1 MLSTWQML
9 VFNTPLLNRDD
20 EMKSPV
26 RYEGA
31 DGIRGFA
38 CLIVLLVHASALF
51 FSDTYMALA
60 GTGKI
65 GVWLFFVLSA
75 FLLTSKFE
83 QTGFSVFSIVTYV
96 MGRVLRILP
105 LFVLAA
111 CLYYVLGTAG
121 ISTSDNLKDAVLLR
135 QGYAHLWT
143 IPVEFKFYVCL
154 PFIAFALLKAK
165 HYGGH
170 VAVLGLGVAMVL
182 LQQWLW
188 PYRDTVE
195 NSVSTQWYL
204 SSFTIGCYFSASFD
218 FYRSRITPRVA
229 TGIAVVVIALMFLS
243 SPYMRNLILN
253 MPMDKWLQNKFVYLS
268 LLWGI
273 FIVALA
279 DGKGL
284 FGAWLQSTVMK
295 KLGAWSFSIYLVHW
309 YFYVTFS
316 SANPNSFLWLLMG
329 IVCAV
334 AFGAVLHYAVEA
346 PIERVRHSFQ
356 KRLRPKLAANA

>member
-1 MLSTWQML
+1 M
-9 VFNTPLLNRDD
+9 
-20 EMKSPV
+20 ESPV

-38 CLIVLLVHASALF
+38 CVIVLLIHASALF

-83 QTGFSVFSIVTYV
+83 RSGFSLFFISAYV
-96 MGRVLRILP
+96 LGRVLRILP
-105 LFVLAA
+105 LFVITV

-143 IPVEFKFYVCL
+143 IPVEFKFYLFL

-165 HYGGH
+165 QYGGH
-170 VAVLGLGVAMVL
+170 VAVLGLSVAMVFV
-182 LQQWLW
+182 QQWLW
-188 PYRDTVE
+188 PYWETVE
-195 NSVSTQWYL
+195 NSISTHWYL
-204 SSFTIGCYFSASFD
+204 SSFTVGCYFAVSFE
-218 FYRSRITPRVA
+218 FYRRRITPSIA
-229 TGIAVVVIALMFLS
+229 TVIGVIVIVLMLLS
-243 SPYMRNLILN
+243 SPYMRNIILD
-253 MPMDKWLQNKFVYLS
+253 MPMDKWLQNKFLYLS

-279 DGKGL
+279 DGRGL
-284 FGAWLQSTVMK
+284 IGALLQSKIMK

-309 YFYVTFS
+309 YFYVTFG
-316 SANPNSFLWLLMG
+316 SANPNSFLWMLIG
-329 IVCAV
+329 IACAV
-334 AFGAVLHYAVEA
+334 AFGAVLHYVVEA
-346 PIERVRHSFQ
+346 PIERVRHSLQ
-356 KRLRPKLAANA
+356 KRLRPKLTATA